1 MVLDMKVNG
10 SCKNYITKVYT
21 IFAKVVVLVTRIT
34 TKLVLQ
40 FLDFFMIL
48 YEFCKPHCQNT
59 QGREDSIYIQALE
72 KIRRFTTI
80 PLVRTETPGTRKVH
94 AVGSLGARGG
104 AVRRIPARPAVGL
117 AGEEVERCLW
127 VTRAPC
133 AAGFGVGKAPVR
145 SPDDAREMRPWCCAF
160 PRRDAR
166 G

>member
-1 MVLDMKVNG
+1 MN
-10 SCKNYITKVYT
+10 
-21 IFAKVVVLVTRIT
+21 FAS
-34 TKLVLQ
+34 
-40 FLDFFMIL
+40 
-48 YEFCKPHCQNT
+48 HCQNT

-127 VTRAPC
+127 VTIALC
-133 AAGFGVGKAPVR
+133 ATGFGVGKAQVR
-145 SPDDAREMRPWCCAF
+145 SPDDARKMRPRCCAF
-160 PRRDAR
+160 PRRDGR